1 MIIKHVKAPLYI
13 IIIIITRRRTR
24 SLPGHLDGDHVA
36 WPGAMASTQVHK
48 TATSH
53 VDVVAKTNRPLC
65 GFRQTPDHLISLA
78 ATALLH
84 Q

>member
-1 MIIKHVKAPLYI
+1 MIIKHVKAPLYIIIII

-48 TATSH
+48 TAS
-53 VDVVAKTNRPLC
+53 
-65 GFRQTPDHLISLA
+65 
-78 ATALLH
+78 
-84 Q
+84 